1 LSVLAKFPRL
11 RSLPD
16 AGASRS
22 GKIDI
27 LIVDD
32 SVVVRTMLARMLE
45 EHPAFAVVGQVDRA
59 ERAMAWLSHNRAN
72 IVLLDIEMPD
82 RDGLAALPDMIIA
95 GQGARIVMVSSS
107 TAQGASVTL
116 RALAE
121 GAADA
126 VAKPDVGAL
135 GRHFA
140 IDLIER
146 LLRIGPAVH
155 DGPGVGVEDFP
166 LRQVATGPV
175 SCVAIGAST
184 GGLHALR
191 DFFAALPAKFDAPI
205 FVTQHLPAAFMPFFA
220 GQLATMSGRSCV
232 VARDGTTALPGSIYV
247 APGDAHLICE
257 RRGAHIVTRLDF
269 GAVANHSLPSVDPMF
284 ASVAAT
290 FGTAGVGVV
299 LSGMGR
305 DGAEGAARLAEVGAD
320 VIIQDA
326 ASSVIWGM
334 PGAVAKASLASL
346 CGPADVLASHIARRG
361 SHR

>member
-1 LSVLAKFPRL
+1 
-11 RSLPD
+11 
-16 AGASRS
+16 
-22 GKIDI
+22 
-27 LIVDD
+27 
-32 SVVVRTMLARMLE
+32 MLE
-45 EHPAFAVVGQVDRA
+45 EHPAFAVVGRVDRA
-59 ERAMAWLSHNRAN
+59 ERAIAWLSQNRAD

-82 RDGLAALPDMIIA
+82 RDGLAALPDMIVA

-126 VAKPDVGAL
+126 VAKPNVGAL

-140 IDLIER
+140 TDLIER
-146 LLRIGPAVH
+146 LLRIGPADH
-155 DGPGVGVEDFP
+155 ADPGLGIEDFP
-166 LRQVATGPV
+166 LRDAATGPI

-184 GGLHALR
+184 GGLHALGA
-191 DFFAALPAKFDAPI
+191 FFAALPARFDAPI

-232 VARDGTTALPGSIYV
+232 VARDGAAALPGSICV

-257 RRGAHIVTRLDF
+257 RHGSHIVTRLDF
-269 GAVANHSLPSVDPMF
+269 GEVANHSLPSVDPMF
-284 ASVAAT
+284 ASVATAFGAT
-290 FGTAGVGVV
+290 GVGVV

-305 DGAEGAARLAEVGAD
+305 DGAEGAVRLADVGAD
-320 VIIQDA
+320 VIVQDA

-334 PGAVAKASLASL
+334 PGAVAKAGLASL
-346 CGPADVLASHIARRG
+346 CGPADLLARHIARRG